1 MPLRT
6 LTVVGARPEF
16 VQTAPLAREIANRKH
31 ISGDLVHTGQHY
43 DYEMSQVFFSQLELP
58 EPLHHLGVGSGT
70 HGAQTGAMLAGLDDV
85 YLAEKPDLVI
95 THGDTNSTLAAA
107 LSAAKL
113 GIPVAHVE
121 AGLRSWNR
129 AMPEELNRVVSD
141 QLATWL
147 FCPGQVAA
155 DNLHAE
161 GIREGVHVVGDLMR
175 DSLNWTMRSADTVAA
190 IQRFEVIAGE
200 FFLATVHR
208 AENTDDLRN
217 LRSILEGLRRA
228 ARRHPVV
235 LPAHPRTRPLI
246 EELGVPEGLRLL
258 EPIGH
263 ADATALTK
271 SAAAVLT
278 DSGGLQ
284 KEAYWLETPCITMRD
299 ETEWIE
305 TVETGWNR
313 LTGADPAAIEAAVD
327 AALRER
333 PPHPELYGD
342 GHSAAR
348 IVDHLLTD

>member
-16 VQTAPLAREIANRKH
+16 VQTAPLARAIEATK
-31 ISGDLVHTGQHY
+31 GVKGGLVHTGQHY

-58 EPLHHLGVGSGT
+58 EPVHHLGVGSGT
-70 HGAQTGAMLAGLDDV
+70 HGAQTGAMLAGLDEV
-85 YLAEKPDLVI
+85 YVSENPDLVI

-129 AMPEELNRVVSD
+129 TMPEELNRVVADHIS
-141 QLATWL
+141 TWL
-147 FCPGQVAA
+147 FCPGEVAA

-161 GIREGVHVVGDLMR
+161 GINEGVFVVGDLMR
-175 DSLNWTMRSADTVAA
+175 DSLLWTMRNIDIASTL
-190 IQRFEVIAGE
+190 QRFDVVPGE

-208 AENTDDLRN
+208 AENTDDEAN

-228 ARRHPVV
+228 TQRYPVV

-246 EELGVPEGLRLL
+246 ETIGVAPGIRLVD
-258 EPIGH
+258 PIGPTE
-263 ADATALTK
+263 AMALTGQ
-271 SAAAVLT
+271 AAAVLT

-284 KEAYWLETPCITMRD
+284 KEAYWLETPCITMRN

-305 TVETGWNR
+305 TVETGWNQ
-313 LTGADPAAIEAAVD
+313 LTGADPITIEAAIK
-327 AALRER
+327 AALIER
-333 PPHPELYGD
+333 HPHPELYGD
-342 GHSAAR
+342 GRTAHR
-348 IVDHLLTD
+348 IMDHLLTS